1 VLSAPFLLWNKNG
14 FDFTYKQK
22 TPYTMARTTAEY
34 IGSIQ
39 AKLDGFMMQEA
50 LMHREM
56 EHINH
61 RIYACMAHKDY
72 SRLEKYTFQKTM
84 CEIQQT
90 ALVQSIIK
98 YEGRLFELYRR
109 RNRKIVEL

>member
-1 VLSAPFLLWNKNG
+1 
-14 FDFTYKQK
+14 
-22 TPYTMARTTAEY
+22 MARTTADY
-34 IGSIQ
+34 ISFIQ
-39 AKLDGFMMQEA
+39 AKLLGFQMQEA

-56 EHINH
+56 EHVNH

-72 SRLEKYTFQKTM
+72 TRLEKYTFQKTM
-84 CEIQQT
+84 FEIQQS

-98 YEGRLFELYRR
+98 YEGILFELYRR